1 MKKSHLI
8 LGILFSFVLLNN
20 RSVWAQT
27 AEEYVHFGNVSGK
40 ESNYKDAVLNY
51 TKALKLDPDY
61 VNAYY
66 NRGYAYIEL
75 RKYKLALSDLDKAI
89 DINPK
94 YAPAYHVRGILYF
107 RRKKYDLAVAD
118 YSKAIE
124 LDPDNIKYLI
134 SRMSAYFKLGDKD
147 KVWKDV
153 IKIQQ
158 LGGTVNPTIINVLKA
173 KKYRE

>member
-1 MKKSHLI
+1 
-8 LGILFSFVLLNN
+8 
-20 RSVWAQT
+20 
-27 AEEYVHFGNVSGK
+27 
-40 ESNYKDAVLNY
+40 
-51 TKALKLDPDY
+51 
-61 VNAYY
+61 
-66 NRGYAYIEL
+66 
-75 RKYKLALSDLDKAI
+75 
-89 DINPK
+89 
-94 YAPAYHVRGILYF
+94 
-107 RRKKYDLAVAD
+107 LAVAD